1 MNTMTLREVCNT
13 FDVSRRA
20 VQGYEKAGLI
30 TPSGKNERGY
40 LLYDEK
46 AQKRIQQIRLFQQI
60 GFSLKEIG
68 EIIDA
73 DDSLRNRALERQL
86 DKLRE
91 EEKNIEVLIQKIYR
105 LINKS

>member
-1 MNTMTLREVCNT
+1 MDTMTLREVCNT
-13 FDVSRRA
+13 FGVSRRA

-30 TPSGKNERGY
+30 TPFGKNERGY
-40 LLYDEK
+40 LLYDGK
-46 AQKRIQQIRLFQQI
+46 AQDRIKQIRLFQQI

-73 DDSLRNRALERQL
+73 DDSVRNMALERQL

-91 EEKNIEVLIQKIYR
+91 EEKNIEVLIQEIYR
-105 LINKS
+105 LIDKS

>member
-40 LLYDEK
+40 LLYDGK

-68 EIIDA
+68 EIIDV
-73 DDSLRNRALERQL
+73 DDSVRNMALERQL

-91 EEKNIEVLIQKIYR
+91 EERNIEVLIQKIYR